1 MGSLGVAAM
10 LSVVVGL
17 PPGAVAPAP
26 GALPPGARVQALDP
40 KLGLV
45 SVELPR
51 RGYARSL
58 ARLRRAPGTLSI
70 SSQADDECVT
80 RLAPDTSEGD
90 PSPLSWIDLPSLTV
104 RDTAQDLVI
113 GIADTGVDSSRIGSG
128 SGFDQQSFLPGVSAV
143 GDDLGHGTAVAGLIA
158 ANRDNI
164 GLAGVAPGVGIA
176 SALIAAPGECSGAR
190 LQAALIQA
198 FRWFRQRDV
207 SIVNV
212 SASLRRTP
220 ALELSLRALQ
230 ERGVLV
236 VAAAGNAAPPDN
248 ATPAGF
254 PASEPHV
261 LGVAAL
267 SGKTTAWSGGVKGP
281 LVDLA
286 APAAGLRTLVPATL
300 DPANETG
307 LTPQGTSFAAP
318 LVTAAAALVW
328 SSHPTWDADRVAA
341 ALRASAVPLS
351 RKGRLPN
358 PAWGYGRLDVARALR
373 ASVPEDPGEPNDWG
387 HAATRAAVPTLGG
400 TGPRTT
406 TLSASLDPSND
417 PVDGYAVSLAR
428 GERVT
433 ATLERAPRGMRICI
447 QPASSSYSL
456 LRCPRDAPAS
466 LRATGRAAT
475 YLVVVV
481 GSRGGRYQLRIAR
494 R

>member
-10 LSVVVGL
+10 LSIVVGL

-26 GALPPGARVQALDP
+26 GALPPGARVQSLDP

-45 SVELPR
+45 AVELPR
-51 RGYARSL
+51 RGDARSL
-58 ARLRRAPGTLSI
+58 ARLRAAPGTLSI
-70 SSQADDECVT
+70 SQQLNDECVT

-90 PSPLSWIDLPSLTV
+90 ASPLSWIDLPARSVRTGASDLT
-104 RDTAQDLVI
+104 I
-113 GIADTGVDSSRIGSG
+113 GIADTGVDASRIGAG
-128 SGFDQQSFLPGVSAV
+128 SEFVQQSFLSGVPDE

-158 ANRDNI
+158 ANRANI
-164 GLAGVAPGVGIA
+164 GLSGVVPGVGIA
-176 SALIAAPGECSGAR
+176 SARIAAAGECSGAR
-190 LQAALIQA
+190 LQIALIRA
-198 FRWFRQRDV
+198 FRWFRERDA

-212 SASLRRTP
+212 SASLRKTP
-220 ALELSLRALQ
+220 ALEASLRALQ

-248 ATPAGF
+248 ATPSGF

-267 SGKTTAWSGGVKGP
+267 SGKNTAWSGGVKGP

-318 LVTAAAALVW
+318 LVSAAAALVW
-328 SSHPTWDADRVAA
+328 SRHPTWDADRVAA

-351 RKGRLPN
+351 RKGSIPN

-373 ASVPEDPGEPNDWG
+373 TTVPEDPGEPNDWG
-387 HAATRAAVPTLGG
+387 HAASSAAVPTLGG
-400 TGPRTT
+400 TGRSTT
-406 TLSASLDPSND
+406 TFSASLDPSND

-433 ATLERAPRGMRICI
+433 ATLIHAPRGMRLCI

-456 LRCPRDAPAS
+456 LTCPPHGTTSA
-466 LRATGRAAT
+466 RAVGHAAT
-475 YLVVVV
+475 VLVVVV
-481 GSRGGRYQLRIAR
+481 GSQGGRYELRIAR